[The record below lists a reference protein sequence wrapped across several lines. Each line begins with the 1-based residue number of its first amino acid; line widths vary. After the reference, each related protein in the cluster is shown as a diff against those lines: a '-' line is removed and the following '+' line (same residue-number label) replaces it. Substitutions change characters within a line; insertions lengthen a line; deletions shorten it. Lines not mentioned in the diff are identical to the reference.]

1 MFQVSAVLSELIS
14 ELFRALL
21 EAGCCTLRADGDRM
35 MLWLTCVSSLYLP
48 LLSTEWRRCSTEE
61 ACIRESLWIS
71 NIRAELRVHIADYV
85 LHVKIHSSSGW
96 CAAAVM
102 HRKQVRKCYACQ
114 LGARLSAVIII
125 KVRDVGH
132 CVWRFLQT
140 SCCAFV
146 HVGHR
151 TVRGKRLGEHIFLL
165 LEGMLYL
172 VTAASNIFLPCCP
185 FATFSH
191 SLSLSL
197 YRQCR
202 HLCCV

>member
-1 MFQVSAVLSELIS
+1 MSAVLSELIS

-35 MLWLTCVSSLYLP
+35 MIWLTCVSSLYLP

-71 NIRAELRVHIADYV
+71 NIRAQLRVHIADYV
-85 LHVKIHSSSGW
+85 LHVKIYSFRGQ

-102 HRKQVRKCYACQ
+102 HRKQVRKCYSCQ
-114 LGARLSAVIII
+114 LGACPSAMIII
-125 KVRDVGH
+125 KVQDIGH
-132 CVWRFLQT
+132 CVWRFFTNKLLCFCPCGPPHSTWQE
-140 SCCAFV
+140 
-146 HVGHR
+146 
-151 TVRGKRLGEHIFLL
+151 VRGEHIFLL
-165 LEGMLYL
+165 LEGILYL

-185 FATFSH
+185 FATFS
-191 SLSLSL
+191 LPLCLAL